1 MKKVNHRFS
10 DRFAADLKLIIC
22 RNNLLVDVGTITNMG
37 NFGLFIESDFC
48 ATYVGQM
55 VEIEFC
61 LDDIK
66 ELSNC
71 RFRGK
76 VAHKSTQGFGVQV
89 EETYAKIPQ
98 ALRNLGRVSRRV
110 PSNRQ
115 GFQRKKLFLHVTR

>member
-10 DRFAADLKLIIC
+10 DRFIADLKLIIC

-37 NFGLFIESDFC
+37 NFGLFIESDFG
-48 ATYVGQM
+48 ATYVGQAL
-55 VEIEFC
+55 EIEFC

-71 RFRGK
+71 RFRAK
-76 VAHKSTQGFGVQV
+76 VAHKNARGFGVQV

-98 ALRNLGRVSRRV
+98 ALRKLCAVSKRV

-115 GFQRKKLFLHVTR
+115 EFQRKKLFLHVTR